1 MTKSS
6 DLKSFEMLSWKH
18 GLPLRTCQIQYIV
31 EGDFIIS
38 VILSSPCAQSITIA
52 SHVWSGAKVIG
63 GLVLLAGG
71 LELFVC
77 QWFAGVS
84 VSIPHI
90 KEEIWSKR
98 EIGFKESPHFT
109 RNEFSPPFT
118 MDLKTFVETFH
129 LSSLNRLLLGYPV
142 AEHLANDLKD
152 AGTLRQ
158 PLGSIPSWASVFSSI
173 FFFVGDCH
181 LASLELRIEFDI
193 CGRVGRN
200 ILASPFGEALLFNL
214 IPFFWE

>member
-1 MTKSS
+1 
-6 DLKSFEMLSWKH
+6 
-18 GLPLRTCQIQYIV
+18 
-31 EGDFIIS
+31 
-38 VILSSPCAQSITIA
+38 
-52 SHVWSGAKVIG
+52 
-63 GLVLLAGG
+63 
-71 LELFVC
+71 
-77 QWFAGVS
+77 
-84 VSIPHI
+84 
-90 KEEIWSKR
+90 
-98 EIGFKESPHFT
+98 
-109 RNEFSPPFT
+109 
-118 MDLKTFVETFH
+118 MDLKTFVEAFH

-193 CGRVGRN
+193 CGRVGWN

-214 IPFFWE
+214 IPFFWEWTPRCFSPSTRFASFFSGRNTTANSAALMFMKPVWELEAQFRCSDALLTSKLYATSRCSGDPIRPIQFVRGLRYEISELQHCCVFCDQPDG